1 MEATNQRKECR
12 MNSKYKIA
20 LALLAGAGLG
30 AAAIQGIQAQTKPPA
45 YVIVAVRKINDA
57 DAFKTGVVD
66 KVTPAALAAAGG
78 HYVVRAQKVISLD
91 GPAPQR
97 FVMIAFDSV
106 EKAQAWSDS
115 AAIKEVTAARM
126 KSTDS
131 LSFIVEGA
139 N

>member
-1 MEATNQRKECR
+1 

-30 AAAIQGIQAQTKPPA
+30 AAAMQGLQAQTKPPA
-45 YVIVAVRKINDA
+45 YVVVAVRKINDA
-57 DAFKTGVVD
+57 DAFKAGVVD
-66 KVTPAALAAAGG
+66 KATPAALAAAGG

-97 FVMIAFDSV
+97 FVLLAFDSV
-106 EKAQAWSDS
+106 EKAQAWSDL
-115 AAIKEVTAARM
+115 AATKEVTAARI

-131 LSFIVEGA
+131 LSFIVEGFA